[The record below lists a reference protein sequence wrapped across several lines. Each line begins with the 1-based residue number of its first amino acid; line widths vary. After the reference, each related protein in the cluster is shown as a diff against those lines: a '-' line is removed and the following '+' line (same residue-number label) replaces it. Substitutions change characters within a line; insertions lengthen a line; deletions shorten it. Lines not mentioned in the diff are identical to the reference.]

1 MRVISVF
8 AKIVLLSGLVLVAP
22 LEAAQPRKVAAIG
35 RLQPRSGAIAITAPP
50 GERIEQLPLAVGS
63 RVEAGDELAILSGHK
78 ARLLQL
84 ELASQQRDEA
94 RDRASANLAAARAL
108 HEEALLGVEAVES
121 VDAERIAQEAR
132 RAAAVLALETAR
144 AEFDRL
150 SGLEPRLV
158 PIQSL
163 ERKLLL
169 VRQAEIDAGTQR
181 TLLERME
188 AATGLRRRSAE
199 LKLRSAAANVAL
211 AESSARL
218 DSLEKAVEVAKMS
231 VELARVRA
239 PCDGR
244 IIEIV
249 GRVGEMTGLRP
260 ILRLAD
266 TDHMQVVA
274 EVYETDIRQVQVGQ
288 EVKVTAEVFAGQ
300 SLHGRVAEI
309 GTVIGSNE
317 VQALGM
323 APTAEERI
331 IKVWI
336 DLDDSALA
344 ATLINLQVDVEF
356 FPIDA
361 SQGRAIP

>member
-1 MRVISVF
+1 
-8 AKIVLLSGLVLVAP
+8 
-22 LEAAQPRKVAAIG
+22 
-35 RLQPRSGAIAITAPP
+35 
-50 GERIEQLPLAVGS
+50 
-63 RVEAGDELAILSGHK
+63 
-78 ARLLQL
+78 
-84 ELASQQRDEA
+84 
-94 RDRASANLAAARAL
+94 
-108 HEEALLGVEAVES
+108 
-121 VDAERIAQEAR
+121 
-132 RAAAVLALETAR
+132 
-144 AEFDRL
+144 
-150 SGLEPRLV
+150 
-158 PIQSL
+158 
-163 ERKLLL
+163 
-169 VRQAEIDAGTQR
+169 
-181 TLLERME
+181 
-188 AATGLRRRSAE
+188 
-199 LKLRSAAANVAL
+199 
-211 AESSARL
+211 
-218 DSLEKAVEVAKMS
+218 MS

-239 PCDGR
+239 PCHGR

-274 EVYETDIRQVQVGQ
+274 EVYETDIRRVQVGQ
-288 EVKVTAEVFAGQ
+288 EVKVTAEVLAGQ
-300 SLHGRVAEI
+300 SLHGRVVEI

-336 DLDDSALA
+336 DLDDSTLA